1 MKTYKYKIDGA
12 AYDVTINEVQG
23 RRAKVVVNG
32 IPFDVEMQGTQLTED
47 NLPNVDTTS
56 ASDAPA
62 AAPAE
67 QPAASASASSASE
80 AGKGNPVKAPL
91 PGVVT
96 KILVKAGQAVKKG
109 ENILV
114 LEAMKMENDIVATE
128 DGTIASINVNVG
140 DSVETNQTLV
150 TIN

>member
-47 NLPNVDTTS
+47 NLPNVDTT
-56 ASDAPA
+56 AVSDAPA

-67 QPAASASASSASE
+67 QPAAAASAPSAS
-80 AGKGNPVKAPL
+80 P
-91 PGVVT
+91 T
-96 KILVKAGQAVKKG
+96 
-109 ENILV
+109 
-114 LEAMKMENDIVATE
+114 IVAF
-128 DGTIASINVNVG
+128 
-140 DSVETNQTLV
+140 LK
-150 TIN
+150 

>member
-32 IPFDVEMQGTQLTED
+32 IPFEVEMQGTQLTED
-47 NLPNVDTTS
+47 NLPTVDTT
-56 ASDAPA
+56 AVPDAPA
-62 AAPAE
+62 PAPAE
-67 QPAASASASSASE
+67 QSAAAASAPNASE

-114 LEAMKMENDIVATE
+114 LEAMKMENNITAE
-128 DGTIASINVNVG
+128 NDGTVTAVCVNPG
-140 DSVETNQTLV
+140 DSVLEGTVLL
-150 TIN
+150 TID

>member
-47 NLPNVDTTS
+47 NLPTVDTTS
-56 ASDAPA
+56 APEAPA

-67 QPAASASASSASE
+67 QPAAAASAPSASE
-80 AGKGNPVKAPL
+80 AGEGNPVKAPL

-114 LEAMKMENDIVATE
+114 LEAMKMENNITAE
-128 DGTIASINVNVG
+128 NDGTVTAVCVNPG
-140 DSVETNQTLV
+140 DSVLEGTVLL

>member
-47 NLPNVDTTS
+47 NLPTVDTT
-56 ASDAPA
+56 AVPDAPA
-62 AAPAE
+62 PAPAE
-67 QPAASASASSASE
+67 QPAATASVPSASE
-80 AGKGNPVKAPL
+80 AGKGTPVKAPL

-114 LEAMKMENDIVATE
+114 LEAMKMENNITAE
-128 DGTIASINVNVG
+128 NDGTVTAVCVNPG
-140 DSVETNQTLV
+140 DSVLEGTVLL
-150 TIN
+150 TID

>member
-1 MKTYKYKIDGA
+1 
-12 AYDVTINEVQG
+12 
-23 RRAKVVVNG
+23 
-32 IPFDVEMQGTQLTED
+32 MQGTQLTED

-67 QPAASASASSASE
+67 QPAAAASAPSASE

-114 LEAMKMENDIVATE
+114 LEAMKMENNITAE
-128 DGTIASINVNVG
+128 NDGTVTAVCVNPG
-140 DSVETNQTLV
+140 DSVLEGTVLL
-150 TIN
+150 TID

>member
-23 RRAKVVVNG
+23 RHAKVVVNG
-32 IPFDVEMQGTQLTED
+32 IPFEVEMQGTQLTED
-47 NLPNVDTTS
+47 NLPTVDTT
-56 ASDAPA
+56 AVPDAPA
-62 AAPAE
+62 VAPAE
-67 QPAASASASSASE
+67 QPAATASASSASE

-96 KILVKAGQAVKKG
+96 KVLVKAGQAVKKG

-114 LEAMKMENDIVATE
+114 LEAMKMENNITAE
-128 DGTIASINVNVG
+128 NDGTVTAVCVNPG
-140 DSVETNQTLV
+140 DSVLEGTVLL
-150 TIN
+150 TID

>member
-1 MKTYKYKIDGA
+1 
-12 AYDVTINEVQG
+12 
-23 RRAKVVVNG
+23 
-32 IPFDVEMQGTQLTED
+32 MQGTQLTED
-47 NLPNVDTTS
+47 NLPNVDTT
-56 ASDAPA
+56 AVPDAPA

-67 QPAASASASSASE
+67 QPAAAASAPSASE

-114 LEAMKMENDIVATE
+114 LEAMKMENNITAE
-128 DGTIASINVNVG
+128 NDGTVTAVCVNSG
-140 DSVETNQTLV
+140 DSVLEGTVLL
-150 TIN
+150 TID

>member
-1 MKTYKYKIDGA
+1 M
-12 AYDVTINEVQG
+12 QG

-47 NLPNVDTTS
+47 NLPTVDTTS
-56 ASDAPA
+56 APDAPA

-67 QPAASASASSASE
+67 QPAAAASAPSASE

-114 LEAMKMENDIVATE
+114 LEAMKMENNITAE
-128 DGTIASINVNVG
+128 NDGTVTAVCVNPG
-140 DSVETNQTLV
+140 DSVLEGTVLL
-150 TIN
+150 TID

>member
-47 NLPNVDTTS
+47 NLPNVDTT
-56 ASDAPA
+56 AAPEAPA

-67 QPAASASASSASE
+67 QPAAAASASNASE

-96 KILVKAGQAVKKG
+96 KVLVKAGQTVKKG

-114 LEAMKMENDIVATE
+114 LEAMKMENNITAE
-128 DGTIASINVNVG
+128 SDGTVTAVCVNPG
-140 DSVETNQTLV
+140 DSVLEG
-150 TIN
+150 TILLTID

>member
-23 RRAKVVVNG
+23 RHAKVVVNG
-32 IPFDVEMQGTQLTED
+32 IPFEVEMQGTQLTED

-56 ASDAPA
+56 APEAPA

-67 QPAASASASSASE
+67 QPAASASAPSASE

>member
-47 NLPNVDTTS
+47 NLPNVDTTAVS
-56 ASDAPA
+56 EAPA

-67 QPAASASASSASE
+67 QPAAAASAPSASE
-80 AGKGNPVKAPL
+80 AGKCNPVKAPL
-91 PGVVT
+91 PGGVT
-96 KILVKAGQAVKKG
+96 KVLVKAGQAVKKG

-114 LEAMKMENDIVATE
+114 LEAMKMENNITAE
-128 DGTIASINVNVG
+128 NDGTVTAVCVNPG
-140 DSVETNQTLV
+140 DSVLEGTVLL
-150 TIN
+150 TID

>member
-32 IPFDVEMQGTQLTED
+32 IPFEVEMQGTQLTED

-56 ASDAPA
+56 APDAPA

-67 QPAASASASSASE
+67 QPAAAASASNASE

-96 KILVKAGQAVKKG
+96 KVLVKAGQAVKKG

-114 LEAMKMENDIVATE
+114 LEAMKMENNITAE
-128 DGTIASINVNVG
+128 SDGTVTAVCVNPG
-140 DSVETNQTLV
+140 DSVLEGTVLL
-150 TIN
+150 TID

>member
-47 NLPNVDTTS
+47 NLPTVDTT
-56 ASDAPA
+56 AVPDAPA
-62 AAPAE
+62 PAPAE
-67 QPAASASASSASE
+67 QSAAAASAPNASE

-114 LEAMKMENDIVATE
+114 LEAMKMENNITADN
-128 DGTIASINVNVG
+128 DGTVTAVCVNPG
-140 DSVETNQTLV
+140 DSVLEGTVLL
-150 TIN
+150 TID

>member
-56 ASDAPA
+56 APEAPA

-67 QPAASASASSASE
+67 QLAAAASAPSASE
-80 AGKGNPVKAPL
+80 AGKGNPVQAPL

-96 KILVKAGQAVKKG
+96 KVLVKAGQAVKKG

-114 LEAMKMENDIVATE
+114 LEAMKMENNITAE
-128 DGTIASINVNVG
+128 NDGTVTAVCVNPG
-140 DSVETNQTLV
+140 DSVLEGTVLL
-150 TIN
+150 TID

>member
-32 IPFDVEMQGTQLTED
+32 ISFEVEMQGTQLTED

-56 ASDAPA
+56 APEAPA

-67 QPAASASASSASE
+67 QPAASASAPSASE

-114 LEAMKMENDIVATE
+114 LEAMKMENNITAE
-128 DGTIASINVNVG
+128 NDGTVTAVCVNPG
-140 DSVETNQTLV
+140 DSVLEGTVLL
-150 TIN
+150 TID